1 MTPSFA
7 IDDLK
12 YGYYTYKD
20 QIYFN
25 RQDAFAVM
33 LATGDYAGQVKFHFN
48 DDVFS
53 SIDWSKKIDV
63 DISDLYRQRA
73 QQLRDS
79 HKYLILAFSGGS
91 DSTQILLTFLKNNIF
106 LDEIQVICSEKA
118 IAKLDR
124 SMMLADNEFQNF
136 LEYER
141 AVVPMLKIVRERS
154 PNTKIN
160 IVDVSD
166 FIVDQLSKNK
176 MEYFVSNPKYSLQ
189 ASDYVINQMPRVE
202 SYILM
207 ITNRHND
214 KDSVALIRGIEKPML
229 FNHRT
234 EIISNF
240 CSMSLNV
247 IVNFKKGLLEPAF
260 TMENFFWSRE
270 VPLIPVKQAQMLK
283 EKMELDKVYCMRFM
297 EIRKKINLAIIEKKN
312 WLGLTYILER
322 MYSNVIYP
330 EWNPYTF
337 IATKPSMVLPENKL
351 VKHLTGDN
359 YVDKLNKEMQEVQLK
374 KYEKLEN
381 QKQLFG
387 AIFSKFYS
395 LGKLQP
401 QWR

>member
-1 MTPSFA
+1 MPPSFA

-25 RQDAFAVM
+25 RQDAFDVM

-48 DDVFS
+48 DDIFS

-63 DISDLYRQRA
+63 DISDLYKQRA

-91 DSTQILLTFLKNNIF
+91 DSTQILCTFLKNNIF

-118 IAKLDR
+118 ISKLDR
-124 SMMLADNEFQNF
+124 SMLLADNEFQNF

-141 AVVPMLKIVRERS
+141 AVVPMLKIIRERS

-176 MEYFVSNPKYSLQ
+176 MEYFVSNPKYSLKP
-189 ASDYVINQMPRVE
+189 SDYVVNQMPRVE

-207 ITNRHND
+207 TTNRHND
-214 KDSVALIRGIEKPML
+214 KDSVALIRGIEKPMI

-240 CSMSLNV
+240 CSISLNV
-247 IVNFKKGLLEPAF
+247 IFNFKKGLLEPSF

-270 VPLIPVKQAQMLK
+270 VPLITVKQSQMLK
-283 EKMELDKVYCMRFM
+283 EKMELDKAYCIRFI

-312 WLGLTYILER
+312 WLGLTYALER

-330 EWNPYTF
+330 DWNPHTF
-337 IATKPSMVLPENKL
+337 IATKPSTVLPENKL
-351 VKHLTGDN
+351 VKHLTGNN

-381 QKQLFG
+381 QKQLYG

-395 LGKLQP
+395 LGKLQL